1 MSEIITIQ
9 ESARLVE
16 LEAVV
21 SKGIQ
26 SFIEV
31 GEALCEIR
39 DSRLYRIEYSSFEDY
54 IVDKWKMSL
63 PRAKQLIG
71 AAKVSAN
78 LEAATIVAR
87 PKTESQ
93 ARPLTKLP
101 AEQQPVAW
109 ERAVEKAGGEQP
121 TARQVEEA
129 VVEVLEP
136 EPRRD
141 DRIPDIRSHGLRYSM
156 LAIEQLKKIHPKD
169 TQREAAFAEVVKW
182 INENK

>member
-16 LEAVV
+16 LEGKIKSGLQTFV
-21 SKGIQ
+21 
-26 SFIEV
+26 EV
-31 GEALCEIR
+31 GEALMEIR
-39 DSRLYRIEYSSFEDY
+39 DSRLYRVEFGTFEEYCR
-54 IVDKWKMSL
+54 VKWGMS
-63 PRAKQLIG
+63 RIQAHRLIG
-71 AAKVSAN
+71 ASEVTKNVLPTGN
-78 LEAATIVAR
+78 IV
-87 PKTESQ
+87 PTKESQ

-109 ERAVEKAGGEQP
+109 EKAVERAGGEQP

-169 TQREAAFAEVVKW
+169 TQREDAFAEVVKW